1 MTDPVRCSAIVS
13 DRTSRWPR
21 NYGCSRTMKVMR
33 DGKPYCNQHDP
44 EKVAAKRAAWEAK
57 YQAKERALLQ
67 VRDAAEK
74 LATELGI
81 GRPEYSGG
89 YTGGI
94 VLSAEEAQR
103 VIGWLETLRKAQCKN
118 G

>member
-1 MTDPVRCSAIVS
+1 MTDPVRCFELVDDNSS
-13 DRTSRWPR
+13 MWPQSH
-21 NYGCSRTMKVMR
+21 GCSRAMKVLR

-57 YQAKERALLQ
+57 YQAKEKALLQ

-74 LATELGI
+74 LAAELGV
-81 GRPEYSGG
+81 GRPEYSNG

-103 VIGWLETLRKAQCKN
+103 VIGWLETLRKAR
-118 G
+118 